1 MHSSTREVIIRGET
15 MRFWDLRALWL
26 EPLRGPN
33 GLDLSRLK
41 NNIQPWQ
48 ERRATEYMTHAL

>member
-1 MHSSTREVIIRGET
+1 

-33 GLDLSRLK
+33 ELDLSKL
-41 NNIQPWQ
+41 
-48 ERRATEYMTHAL
+48 EREVSEEVERNV

>member
-1 MHSSTREVIIRGET
+1 MCSPIREVIFEEEI

-33 GLDLSRLK
+33 GLD
-41 NNIQPWQ
+41 
-48 ERRATEYMTHAL
+48 